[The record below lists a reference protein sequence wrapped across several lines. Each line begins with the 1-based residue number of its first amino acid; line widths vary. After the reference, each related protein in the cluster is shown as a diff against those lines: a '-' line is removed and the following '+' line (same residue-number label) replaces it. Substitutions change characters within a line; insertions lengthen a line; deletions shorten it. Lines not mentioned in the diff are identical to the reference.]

1 MTHCRHC
8 GGDVES
14 PVISNGLPMHYEC
27 WEKFYSKAALKRQ
40 KEKRKK
46 TRPPP
51 PEPPSELEKIT
62 RRLQPG
68 EVLTEARS
76 DFTPGAQVTGYKNT
90 YLLVSGLSTNHR
102 RDE

>member
-1 MTHCRHC
+1 VEEKMTHCRQC

-14 PVISNGLPMHYEC
+14 P
-27 WEKFYSKAALKRQ
+27 KRQ